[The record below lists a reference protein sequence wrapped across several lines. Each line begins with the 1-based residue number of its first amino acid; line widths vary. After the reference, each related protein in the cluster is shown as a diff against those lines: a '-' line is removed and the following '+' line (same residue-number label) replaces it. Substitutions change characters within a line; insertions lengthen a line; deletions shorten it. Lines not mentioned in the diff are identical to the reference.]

1 MVGCS
6 VACGGVWELE
16 SGLGIEEQKERAK
29 SKEKHNL

>member
-29 SKEKHNL
+29 CKADNNL